1 MRACKGKIGRVKTII
16 STLAVAVE
24 QVTKTHTTEFWQLGT
39 RDDNYVYFVVT
50 PETGEVSVID
60 PSDGAPVLET
70 CEVTPRVCGA
80 HISFW
85 VGVYPCLCVSVS
97 LRFCVTRSLSMSNS
111 LSLYLSVLL
120 VTLQQ
125 FRFHTRSDPKG
136 KGVEHHSDNKHALA
150 PRSYGRQLGRE
161 SRARGDCGW
170 AGKSTSPIMI
180 IIETRTLKC
189 IKFNLHLHL
198 NVLSLSLS
206 RWCLAGCCTLC

>member
-80 HISFW
+80 HISFYW
-85 VGVYPCLCVSVS
+85 SVPVSLCLCVSP
-97 LRFCVTRSLSMSNS
+97 LLCHS
-111 LSLYLSVLL
+111 LSLYVQLAVSLSLCLAGYLTAVS
-120 VTLQQ
+120 VSRTADQ
-125 FRFHTRSDPKG
+125 KG

-150 PRSYGRQLGRE
+150 PRSYGWQLGRE

-170 AGKSTSPIMI
+170 AGKSTCAIMI
-180 IIETRTLKC
+180 MAETRTLKC
-189 IKFNLHLHL
+189 IKFNLHLY
-198 NVLSLSLS
+198 SAG
-206 RWCLAGCCTLC
+206 LAFI

>member
-80 HISFW
+80 HISFYW
-85 VGVYPCLCVSVS
+85 SVPVSLCLCVSP
-97 LRFCVTRSLSMSNS
+97 LLCHS
-111 LSLYLSVLL
+111 LSLYV
-120 VTLQQ
+120 Q
-125 FRFHTRSDPKG
+125 
-136 KGVEHHSDNKHALA
+136 LA
-150 PRSYGRQLGRE
+150 
-161 SRARGDCGW
+161 
-170 AGKSTSPIMI
+170 
-180 IIETRTLKC
+180 
-189 IKFNLHLHL
+189 
-198 NVLSLSLS
+198 VSLSL
-206 RWCLAGCCTLC
+206 CLAGYLTAVSVSRTV